1 MRSLATIS
9 ALLAALALG
18 GCGHP
23 DPLSGTQAP
32 APPEAA
38 KPAPA
43 PVPQTASVALHAPD
57 EQRKPFIVIH
67 FEGTQPQYADAL
79 YAALQGALARKPD
92 AAFELVAVTRNSDA
106 AERNLTNVMHSMTDM
121 GMPAERLSLAA
132 VSAADDAT
140 DEVWI
145 YVR

>member
-1 MRSLATIS
+1 MRHLPTIP
-9 ALLAALALG
+9 ALIAALALS

-23 DPLSGTQAP
+23 DELLAAQSPTKQ
-32 APPEAA
+32 EAA

-43 PVPQTASVALHAPD
+43 SQTASVALHPPA
-57 EQRKPFIVIH
+57 ETRQPFIVIR
-67 FEGTQPQYADAL
+67 FEGTQPEYAEAL
-79 YAALQGALARKPD
+79 YNALQSALTRKPD
-92 AAFELVAVTRNSDA
+92 AAFDLVAVTRDTDA
-106 AERNLTNVMHSMTDM
+106 AKRNLASVMRSMTEM

-132 VSAADDAT
+132 VAAADDAT